1 MEILWKLA
9 ISAEFL
15 AIRPKTMHFHKNF
28 RTRKQVK
35 ITVFQV
41 VIMFKF
47 GMEVTGHSFS
57 LSAIQSFNWLPKL
70 KITKLL
76 LATRNKL

>member
-1 MEILWKLA
+1 
-9 ISAEFL
+9 
-15 AIRPKTMHFHKNF
+15 
-28 RTRKQVK
+28 
-35 ITVFQV
+35 
-41 VIMFKF
+41 MFKF
-47 GMEVTGHSFS
+47 GMEVTGHSSS